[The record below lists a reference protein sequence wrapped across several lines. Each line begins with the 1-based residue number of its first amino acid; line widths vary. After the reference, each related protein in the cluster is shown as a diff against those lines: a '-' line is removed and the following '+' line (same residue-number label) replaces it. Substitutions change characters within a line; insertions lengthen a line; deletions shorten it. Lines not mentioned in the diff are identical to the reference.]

1 MLTPFIPAAPVLAEA
16 SLAAP
21 LSLPALGLALA
32 ATLVVVGAAVLA
44 RAALHT
50 EAAARPRL
58 RLVPTANG
66 WGYSERA
73 TLDESAVGL

>member
-1 MLTPFIPAAPVLAEA
+1 MFTPLVPAAPVLAEA

-21 LSLPALGLALA
+21 FALSALGLALA
-32 ATLVVVGAAVLA
+32 ATLVVGTATVLV
-44 RAALHT
+44 RAALHA

>member
-1 MLTPFIPAAPVLAEA
+1 MFTPLVPAAPVLAEA

-21 LSLPALGLALA
+21 VALPALGLALA
-32 ATLVVVGAAVLA
+32 ATLVVVAVGVLV
-44 RAALHT
+44 RAALHA
-50 EAAARPRL
+50 EAATRPRL